1 MAVSVAEEAIALL
14 LDLAERGEI
23 DPWDVQVIEV
33 IDRFLAHLTPSSR
46 DLLESGQ
53 AFLYAA
59 MLVYLKA
66 MALAEPDLDQAED
79 PGPLEELVP
88 DQISRTLTPR
98 QLDQILQPRAVPRI
112 HRTRPITLRELI
124 HHLQELES
132 TLQER
137 PPGSKTPPKR
147 VTRQQALAA
156 ITQLAHPENLLETTA
171 ALESLLAQI
180 WQRGIQRIGFDDLL
194 ALVKQAAVQQ
204 TGVNQT
210 QDPHAPH
217 RIQVFWSLLLM
228 ASRSQVD
235 LIQETFYGD
244 LTIVPSPAVGVIDP

>member
-66 MALAEPDLDQAED
+66 MALAEPDPDQTEA
-79 PGPLEELVP
+79 PASPEELVP
-88 DQISRTLTPR
+88 EQISRTLTPR

-132 TLQER
+132 TLQDR
-137 PPGSKTPPKR
+137 PPGSKTPSKR

-180 WQRGIQRIGFDDLL
+180 WQRGIRQIGFDDLL
-194 ALVKQAAVQQ
+194 ALVNQAM
-204 TGVNQT
+204 VNQN
-210 QDPHAPH
+210 QDPSTPH

-244 LTIVPSPAVGVIDP
+244 LTIMPSLRLG